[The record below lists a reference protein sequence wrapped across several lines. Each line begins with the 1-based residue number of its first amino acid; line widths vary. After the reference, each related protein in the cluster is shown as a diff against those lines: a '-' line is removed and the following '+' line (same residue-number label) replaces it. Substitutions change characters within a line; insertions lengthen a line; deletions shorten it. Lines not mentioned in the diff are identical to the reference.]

1 MKRIMAL
8 DAGDKR
14 IGVALSDPLGIT
26 AQGLKVL
33 ENSPEVFGKIMEIC
47 QEYGVGEI
55 VVGLPKNMNNTWG
68 ARADWSKEFARRVAE
83 ATGLP
88 VAMEDERLTTVAATR
103 ALLEADVSRRKR
115 RKVIDKMA
123 AVLILQNY
131 LARRGEK
138 ID

>member
-33 ENSPEVFGKIMEIC
+33 ENRPDIFEVIAGLCE
-47 QEYGVGEI
+47 EYDVERI
-55 VVGLPKNMNNTWG
+55 VVGLPKNMNNTLG
-68 ARADWSKEFARRVAE
+68 PRAELAIEFSKKLEQE
-83 ATGLP
+83 TGLP
-88 VAMEDERLTTVAATR
+88 VVLEDERLTTVAANR
-103 ALLEADVSRRKR
+103 VMLDADMSRGKR
-115 RKVIDKMA
+115 RKVVDKMA

-131 LARRGEK
+131 LAKR
-138 ID
+138 